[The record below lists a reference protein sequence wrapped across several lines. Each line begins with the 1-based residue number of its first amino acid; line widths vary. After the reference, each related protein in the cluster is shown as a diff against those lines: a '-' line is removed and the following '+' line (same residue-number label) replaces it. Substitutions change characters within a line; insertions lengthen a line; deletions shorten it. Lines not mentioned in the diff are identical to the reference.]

1 MVAHSS
7 PVYLDRFLL
16 NLRSILGLEF
26 GQGNENCVVWVRVR
40 VTSYMCHKFKVRV
53 RVTGS
58 PITEQEG
65 GQLRASVPIEV
76 LCGFSDGVKMGE
88 REFK

>member
-1 MVAHSS
+1 
-7 PVYLDRFLL
+7 
-16 NLRSILGLEF
+16 
-26 GQGNENCVVWVRVR
+26 
-40 VTSYMCHKFKVRV
+40 MCHKFKVRV

-65 GQLRASVPIEV
+65 GQLRASAPIEV